1 MIHGDYRERRPVQV
15 EHSPEVLSVTS
26 PGPLVSGITPQNIL
40 TSGSKARFPPLSTA
54 FRILGLAEEPG
65 QGVDRM
71 FREMIRT
78 GRNLP
83 EVQEEAIGLGTRV
96 TFRGG
101 PPNARITRF
110 IADLPIAEREDTD
123 ALLIVRV
130 LCEQKTLT
138 ASRAATMIQRNTD
151 ATEGVLRR
159 LSSCEAEI
167 LEPTAGTANSRHPTY
182 RLRSGALAAL
192 GPAVK
197 YHRRATT
204 DIDRKVIE
212 HVRDCGIINN
222 ATVQRVFD
230 VDVYQARDILRDYVG
245 REILV
250 RVSQQQH
257 GVAVKYGPGPSFP
270 EKRTR
275 KKQSESGRPL
285 KTPSVAR

>member
-1 MIHGDYRERRPVQV
+1 MREAIANALIHGDYRERRAVQV
-15 EHSPEVLSVTS
+15 EHSPDVLTVTS

-40 TSGSKARFPPLSTA
+40 TSGSKARFPSLATA
-54 FRILGLAEEPG
+54 FRILGLAEELG

-83 EVQEEAIGLGTRV
+83 EVQEEEAMGFGTRV

-110 IADLPIAEREDTD
+110 IADLPRAEREDTD

-130 LCEQKTLT
+130 LCEQRTLT
-138 ASRAATMIQRNTD
+138 ASQAATMIQRD
-151 ATEGVLRR
+151 IGATEGVLRR
-159 LSSCEAEI
+159 LSSGEAEI
-167 LEPTAGTANSRHPTY
+167 LEPTAGTANRRHPTY

-197 YHRRATT
+197 YHRRATS
-204 DIDRKVIE
+204 DVDRKVIE
-212 HVRDCGIINN
+212 HVREYGTINN

-245 REILV
+245 REVLV
-250 RVSQQQH
+250 RVSQQQR

-275 KKQSESGRPL
+275 KK
-285 KTPSVAR
+285 